1 MLIKVALGR
10 ALGLALLVAGAAAQT
25 TALAEDET
33 PANVASLETVTI
45 TGSHIARP
53 ELDAPAPILAI
64 TADQMHSQGLTNF
77 AEIAAQTPQFSASF
91 GTSRT
96 QSTFSGAASSGLN
109 QINLRNLGARRT
121 LVLINGRRAAAGTT
135 VNSAA
140 DFNTIPTANIE
151 RIDVLTGGASAIY
164 GADAVAGAINI
175 VTKKIDGVEI
185 GGNYSITGDHD
196 NKTPG
201 GYLTIGGEFGDR
213 GHGNMTIQLEDEGIV
228 RCRDRYLCAQDV
240 TWFAPDQFIRGPAA
254 YSAVGA
260 NGKFQLGTTGPFYTS
275 RNGSFTDA
283 NGALIPFSIPID
295 GYNRNADR
303 TLAIPTR
310 RLMFASDGDYEIYKG
325 VSAFAELSFGQSK
338 TDAPFEG
345 NPFQST
351 AFGNLFGGGV
361 GTTGLQASIPVNN
374 PFIPDALRKALPAN
388 ATVMNWQQRFN
399 QLGARGATN
408 ERNTVRIVAG
418 FKGSFDSPLP
428 AGGAWNW
435 ELSHVY
441 GHTTLSSL
449 TDGLVGTDRLYY
461 GLRVEADPN
470 NPGQYRCSDPGA
482 RATGCI
488 PINPFA
494 PYTQAMKDYLTVAA
508 GQHGASDLEDSNAF
522 ISGPVLNLP
531 AGPLNVVFGLER
543 RSFAGFLDYDS
554 VINRALVTGN
564 QIADIERIKTVTNE
578 AYFETSIPILKGVKF
593 AEDVTFDGSFRRSNP
608 NSGDDYSTWA
618 AGLVWEPLTGIRLR
632 ANKARAV
639 RTPAPDELSGAA
651 QTFGVVND
659 PCTAAR
665 RNQNATRAANC
676 LADGVPATYT
686 PPATVEQSV
695 AGVVAGNPNLRPE
708 QGDTLTYGFVLT
720 PTFLPNFSLSVD
732 RFKLDI
738 SKEINTVGRQLEA
751 NLCYDTVERLY
762 CGNLLRGSN
771 PNTPGNWALLAVNDL
786 NVNIGRVVVS
796 GFDIEAAYRFDVS
809 QVLRTPRDYGSI
821 SLHMIVTMY
830 DQAKEVPLPGNPVID
845 QLGFAGGSTSD
856 QGWLRRQGVLDTTY
870 RLGRF
875 STNWHLRYVGRAE
888 MAQGLDGFPTVG
900 SHIYHDVRF
909 AYEFHK
915 DSEVYLGVSNLANK
929 KPPFFAS
936 GASGTQ
942 ALDTIPAYYDVFGRT
957 FFGGFAVKF

>member
-1 MLIKVALGR
+1 MSIDSALGR
-10 ALGLALLVAGAAAQT
+10 ALGLALLVIGAGAPVAFAEEE
-25 TALAEDET
+25 TAT
-33 PANVASLETVTI
+33 NVATLETVTI

-64 TADQMHSQGLTNF
+64 TAEQMHSQGLTNF

-96 QSTFSGAASSGLN
+96 QSTFSGAATSGLN

-121 LVLINGRRAAAGTT
+121 LVLINGRRVPAGTT
-135 VNSAA
+135 VNSAV

-164 GADAVAGAINI
+164 GADAVAGAVNI
-175 VTKKIDGVEI
+175 ITKKLDGVEI
-185 GGNYSITGDHD
+185 GANYSITGDHD
-196 NKTPG
+196 NKSPG
-201 GYLTIGGEFGDR
+201 GYLSIGREFGDR
-213 GHGNMTIQLEDEGIV
+213 GHGGLTVQLEDEGIV
-228 RCRDRYLCAQDV
+228 RCSDRYLCAQDV
-240 TWFAPDQFIRGPAA
+240 TWLAPNQFIRGPAA

-260 NGKFQLGTTGPFYTS
+260 NGKFQAGTTGPFYTS

-283 NGALIPFSIPID
+283 TGALIPFNTSID
-295 GYNRNADR
+295 GYNRNAVR

-310 RLMFASDGDYEIYKG
+310 RLMFAGDGDYEIFKG
-325 VSAFAELSFGQSK
+325 VSAFAELNFGQSK

-361 GTTGLQASIPVNN
+361 GLTGLQDSIPVNN

-388 ATVMNWQQRFN
+388 ATVLNWQQRFN
-399 QLGARGATN
+399 QLGNRGATN
-408 ERNTVRIVAG
+408 ERNTVRVLAG
-418 FKGSFDSPLP
+418 FKGSLDSPLP

-441 GHTTLSSL
+441 GRTTLSSV

-461 GLRVEADPN
+461 GLRVEADPT
-470 NPGQYRCSDPGA
+470 NPGQYRCSDPKA
-482 RATGCI
+482 RASGCI

-494 PYTQAMKDYLTVAA
+494 PYTQAMKDYLSVAA
-508 GQHGASDLEDSNAF
+508 GQHGTSHLEDTNAF
-522 ISGPVLNLP
+522 IGGPVFNLP
-531 AGPLNVVFGLER
+531 AGPLSVVLGIER
-543 RSFAGFLDYDS
+543 RSFTGFLDYDTA
-554 VINRALVTGN
+554 INNALVTGN
-564 QIADIERIKTVTNE
+564 QLADIEHIKTVTKE
-578 AYFETSIPILKGVKF
+578 AYFETAIPILKDVKF
-593 AEDVTFDGSFRRSNP
+593 AEGLTFNGSFRRSDP
-608 NSGDDYSTWA
+608 NNGDKYNTWA
-618 AGLVWEPLTGIRLR
+618 AGLVWEPLSGIRFR

-639 RTPAPDELSGAA
+639 RTPAPDELSGNA

-659 PCTAAR
+659 PCTDTR
-665 RNQNATRAANC
+665 RNQNAIRAANC
-676 LADGVPATYT
+676 LADGVKVPYA
-686 PPATVEQSV
+686 PPQSVEQSV
-695 AGVVAGNPNLRPE
+695 SGVIAGNPNLKPE

-720 PTFLPNFSLSVD
+720 PTFVENFSLSVD
-732 RFKLDI
+732 RFKLDL

-762 CGNLLRGSN
+762 CGNLVRGSN
-771 PNTPGNWALLAVNDL
+771 PSTPGNWALLVVNDKF
-786 NVNIGRVVVS
+786 VNIGRVVVS
-796 GFDIEAAYRFDVS
+796 GFDVEAGYRFDLNRL
-809 QVLRTPRDYGSI
+809 LRTAGNRGSI
-821 SLHMIVTMY
+821 SLHMIMTFY

-875 STNWHLRYVGRAE
+875 NANWHLRYVGRAE
-888 MAQGLDGFPTVG
+888 MAQGLDGYPTVG
-900 SHIYHDVRF
+900 SYIYHDVRF
-909 AYEFHK
+909 AYDFHK
-915 DSEVYLGVSNLANK
+915 DSQVYVGITNLVNK